1 MKTAYACTIAMVA
14 GLTLITSLAAADEGD
29 AWERDPGLVGE
40 TRSTAIDAHWPLHGS
55 GDEPAYQEVPHDLL
69 ASLGQVRW
77 ETPAYAG
84 KGSDLLYLDNGMVLE
99 GAGLES
105 PDGYTSGFRLTAG
118 FSPVNLPRLDIGA
131 EITYRESDEVPT
143 RLSDEAM
150 LLNTTTVGGSLMA
163 GIRIGQVGVYA
174 KSGYAEWEGDP
185 VSQSDALYAAT
196 TGTARIQGF
205 GARIQ
210 HNRLVS
216 RLEFE
221 EINAPSM
228 AHLNLI
234 TASLHYTF

>member
-1 MKTAYACTIAMVA
+1 MNTAYACTIAMVA
-14 GLTLITSLAAADEGD
+14 GLTLTTSLAVANDGAALGSEP
-29 AWERDPGLVGE
+29 AVGGALASE
-40 TRSTAIDAHWPLHGS
+40 FSVAPSLAH
-55 GDEPAYQEVPHDLL
+55 EPAYGEVPRDLL

-84 KGSDLLYLDNGMVLE
+84 KASDLLYLDNGMVLE

-118 FSPVNLPRLDIGA
+118 FSPMNLPRLDIGA
-131 EITYRESDEVPT
+131 ELTYRESDEVPT

-163 GIRIGQVGVYA
+163 GIRIGQVGLYA
-174 KSGYAEWEGDP
+174 KSGFAEWEGDP
-185 VSQSDALYAAT
+185 VTQSDALYAAT
-196 TGTARIQGF
+196 TGTARVQGF
-205 GARIQ
+205 GARFQ

>member
-14 GLTLITSLAAADEGD
+14 GLTLTAGLAAADN
-29 AWERDPGLVGE
+29 ALERDPAPVGE
-40 TRSTAIDAHWPLHGS
+40 AFPS
-55 GDEPAYQEVPHDLL
+55 GFSAAPSLVHEPVYAEVPLDLL

-84 KGSDLLYLDNGMVLE
+84 KASDLLYLDNGMVLE

-118 FSPVNLPRLDIGA
+118 FSPMNLPRLDIGA
-131 EITYRESDEVPT
+131 ELTYRESDEVPT

-150 LLNTTTVGGSLMA
+150 LVNTTTVGGSLMA
-163 GIRIGQVGVYA
+163 GIRIGQVGLYA
-174 KSGYAEWEGDP
+174 KSGFAEWEGDP